1 MERAFLDAN
10 VLFSAAYK
18 TNSSLT
24 KLWHLSDVEL
34 LTPAYAVEEAARNIT
49 LAKPDRL
56 SALQDLLMQTKVLS
70 DPAQFP
76 NLPKTIDLKAKD
88 RPILAAAIAAH
99 CHYLITGDKTD
110 FGSYCGQTVRGVLI
124 LPPGEFIR
132 LYNQRT

>member
-18 TNSSLT
+18 TNASLI
-24 KLWHLSDVEL
+24 KLWHLSDVEFV
-34 LTPAYAVEEAARNIT
+34 TSAYAAEEVTRNIT
-49 LAKPDRL
+49 LAKHDRL
-56 SALQDLLMQTKVLS
+56 SALQDLLMQTRIIS

-76 NLPKTIDLKAKD
+76 DLPKTIDLKTKD

-99 CHYLITGDKTD
+99 CHYPITGDKTD
-110 FGSYCGQTVRGVLI
+110 FGSYYGRVVRGVLI

-132 LYNQRT
+132 LSTRQ

>member
-18 TNSSLT
+18 TNASLT
-24 KLWHLSDVEL
+24 KLWHLSDVEFV
-34 LTPAYAVEEAARNIT
+34 TSAYAAEEATRNIT

-56 SALQDLLMQTKVLS
+56 SALQDLLMQTRIIS

-76 NLPKTIDLKAKD
+76 DLPKTIDLKAKD

-99 CHYLITGDKTD
+99 CRYLITGDKTD
-110 FGSYCGQTVRGVLI
+110 FGSYYGQTVRGVLI

-132 LYNQRT
+132 LSTRQ

>member
-18 TNSSLT
+18 TNASLT
-24 KLWHLSDVEL
+24 RLWQLSDVEIV
-34 LTPAYAVEEAARNIT
+34 TSAYAVEEATRNIT

-56 SALQDLLMQTKVLS
+56 SALQDLLMQTRVIG

-76 NLPKTIDLKAKD
+76 DLPKTIDLKTKD
-88 RPILAAAIAAH
+88 RPILAAAIAEH

-110 FGSYCGQTVRGVLI
+110 FGSYYGQTVRGVLI

-132 LYNQRT
+132 LYNQRP

>member
-1 MERAFLDAN
+1 MKRAFLDAN

-24 KLWHLSDVEL
+24 KLWQLPDVEFV
-34 LTPAYAVEEAARNIT
+34 TSAYAVEEATRNII

-56 SALQDLLMQTKVLS
+56 STLQDLLTQTRVIS
-70 DPAQFP
+70 DPAQVP
-76 NLPKTIDLKAKD
+76 DLPETIDLKAKD

-110 FGSYCGQTVRGVLI
+110 FGSYYGQAVRGVLI
-124 LPPGEFIR
+124 LPPGGFIR
-132 LYNQRT
+132 LYNQRP

>member
-1 MERAFLDAN
+1 MKRAFLDAN

-24 KLWHLSDVEL
+24 RLWHLSDVEFV
-34 LTPAYAVEEAARNIT
+34 TSAYAVEEATRNIT

-56 SALQDLLMQTKVLS
+56 PALQDLLMQTMVIG

-76 NLPKTIDLKAKD
+76 DLPETIDLKAKD
-88 RPILAAAIAAH
+88 RPILAAAIATH
-99 CHYLITGDKTD
+99 CDYLITGDKTD
-110 FGSYCGQTVRGVLI
+110 FGSYYGRVVRGVLI

-132 LYNQRT
+132 LYNQRP